1 MEIKNRT
8 TLDPGVLINNKKYR
22 SYNVSP
28 ILISIKNN
36 LFTYLFLV
44 PVDVKPPFQSPW
56 VQYISEVPISFL
68 KTEIE
73 HLTDCTPEHQE
84 SFYFNV
90 HYTYYYQLSS
100 FFHFLLVIPFSDKI
114 RCSDLTTLRPTTINL
129 SFILKFFQMSSFY
142 IRS

>member
-44 PVDVKPPFQSPW
+44 PVDVKPPF
-56 VQYISEVPISFL
+56 
-68 KTEIE
+68 
-73 HLTDCTPEHQE
+73 
-84 SFYFNV
+84 
-90 HYTYYYQLSS
+90 
-100 FFHFLLVIPFSDKI
+100 
-114 RCSDLTTLRPTTINL
+114 
-129 SFILKFFQMSSFY
+129 
-142 IRS
+142 